1 MDLEVKMQTP
11 VRKGRDR
18 NFFAV
23 IGRAYDAYR
32 EFERLSMMSDESLAA
47 RNMTRDEIAHYIMMR
62 L

>member
-1 MDLEVKMQTP
+1 MHMP
-11 VRKGRDR
+11 VPKPRDR

-32 EFERLSMMSDESLAA
+32 EFERLSTMSDERLAA
-47 RNMTRDEIAHYIMMR
+47 RNMKRDEIARYVLTR